1 MKLLYVVA
9 KAEYFLSHR
18 LELANFAKN
27 NGCKVAVASTVFAN
41 PLQDIESINVPFKRG
56 NLHIVYELKVLWA
69 LFKAIRFYKPDL
81 IHNVALKPV
90 LYGGILARIFQIPS
104 VNSINGFGYIFTSK
118 QMKAKILKP
127 LITMFLRIVLNHSK
141 ATVIVQNQDDF
152 ADCVKLLPKSCI
164 KLVPGSGVNTNSFY
178 PNSSKPAAPITFVLV
193 ARMLWSKGIQEY
205 ISAAEKVK
213 QQYPDTRFL
222 LAGEPDLENPE
233 SITRNILQD
242 WHAQGVVEWLGHQSD
257 IKSIYDVAHVAVLP
271 SYREGMPKALLEAM
285 ACGLP
290 IITTDTRGCRDL
302 FCNNGYLVPVKNIE
316 ALASVMTDFINTP
329 QLHAGMAANS
339 LQAVKQIYE
348 VQKINQKIFEIYSS
362 VSNQ

>member
-18 LELANFAKN
+18 LELADFAKN
-27 NGCKVAVASTVFAN
+27 NGCNVAVASTVFGN
-41 PLQDIESINVPFKRG
+41 QLQGIKSFAVPFKRG
-56 NLHIVYELKVLWA
+56 SLNIFYELKSLWS
-69 LFKAIRFYKPDL
+69 LCKIIRFYKPDL

-90 LYGGILARIFQIPS
+90 IYGGLLARIFQIPS

-127 LITMFLRIVLNHSK
+127 LISLFLRIVLNHSQS
-141 ATVIVQNQDDF
+141 TVIVQNQDDF

-164 KLVPGSGVNTNSFY
+164 KLVAGSGVNADYFY
-178 PNSSKPAAPITFVLV
+178 PNSSKLASPIIFVLV
-193 ARMLWSKGIQEY
+193 ARMLWNKGVQEY
-205 ISAAEKVK
+205 VSAAEKVK
-213 QQYPDTRFL
+213 QQYPNTRFL
-222 LAGEPDLENPE
+222 LVGEPDLENPE
-233 SITRNILQD
+233 SITHDILQD
-242 WHAQGVVEWLGHQSD
+242 WHNQGVVEWLGHQSD

-302 FCNNGYLVPVKNIE
+302 FCDNGYLVPVKNIE
-316 ALASVMTDFINTP
+316 ALAIAMTDFINNP
-329 QLHAGMAANS
+329 DLHESMANKS
-339 LQAVKQIYE
+339 LQAVQRNYE
-348 VQKINQKIFEIYSS
+348 VQIINQQIFEIYNSA
-362 VSNQ
+362 SNQ